1 MFVHFVYDKFDGE
14 TDEYGLQTKPC
25 TVARLDGYCYGFPV
39 DEEREGVLESEETVD
54 ETKRQS
60 ERELREVLESQ
71 EGVERGEEDERE
83 FGGVA

>member
-1 MFVHFVYDKFDGE
+1 LLRVSG
-14 TDEYGLQTKPC
+14 G
-25 TVARLDGYCYGFPV
+25 R
-39 DEEREGVLESEETVD
+39 EEREGVLESEETVD

-83 FGGVA
+83 FRE

>member
-14 TDEYGLQTKPC
+14 NGRVRITDQAVHRRSIGRVLLRVSGE
-25 TVARLDGYCYGFPV
+25 R
-39 DEEREGVLESEETVD
+39 EEREGVLESEETVD

-83 FGGVA
+83 FRE

>member
-1 MFVHFVYDKFDGE
+1 MFVHFVYDKFDDENGRVRI
-14 TDEYGLQTKPC
+14 TDQAVHHRSIGRVLLR
-25 TVARLDGYCYGFPV
+25 VSGGR
-39 DEEREGVLESEETVD
+39 EEREGVLESEETVD

-83 FGGVA
+83 FRE